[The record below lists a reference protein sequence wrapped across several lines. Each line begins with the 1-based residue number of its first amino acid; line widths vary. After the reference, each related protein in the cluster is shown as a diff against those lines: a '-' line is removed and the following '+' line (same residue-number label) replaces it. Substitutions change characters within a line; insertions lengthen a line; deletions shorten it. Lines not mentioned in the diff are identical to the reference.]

1 MNYSA
6 FEMPGIEL
14 SFWPGRVP
22 HSSEVQF
29 FPVSTSQPFHTSRG
43 PHTEYYW
50 EFVAQG
56 RVVQGYGVAFL
67 YRSRTFEKTGFR
79 QKRNFEKV

>member
-1 MNYSA
+1 MNYSP
-6 FEMPGIEL
+6 FEMSGIEL
-14 SFWPGRVP
+14 SFWLGRTP
-22 HSSEVQF
+22 HSSVVHF
-29 FPVSTSQPFHTSRG
+29 FPVSASQPFHTSRG
-43 PHTEYYW
+43 PHTEHYW

-67 YRSRTFEKTGFR
+67 YGSKTFKKTGFR